1 MARWLFIC
9 SGEHDSEYVFEK
21 KKTKKTTTKKKK
33 TLAILWVIGSLI
45 KLHKKKTSHNMNE
58 REAVENLTFFWS
70 RKSSENMNWSPV
82 ASG

>member
-1 MARWLFIC
+1 MTQNMCLR
-9 SGEHDSEYVFEK
+9 K
-21 KKTKKTTTKKKK
+21 KKENYYYKKNQ

>member
-1 MARWLFIC
+1 MTQNMCLRKKNQ
-9 SGEHDSEYVFEK
+9 ENYYY
-21 KKTKKTTTKKKK
+21 KKTQP
-33 TLAILWVIGSLI
+33 LAILWVIGSLI